1 VSTAVAQVERLLN
14 LVPYLMRHP
23 GSTVTEVAEEF
34 GVAPKQI
41 AKDLNVL
48 WFCGLP
54 GGFADDLMEAHV
66 EEGGAIHLD
75 NVAGPIGRP
84 LRLSTREAVA
94 LLVALRALAQVPGLA
109 DRDAL
114 NRALAKL
121 EDVTGEAARV
131 AERLSVE
138 FEVGDVVLQ
147 EAQRALAEGRLVH
160 LRYYVPSRD
169 EVTERD
175 VDPMRIVLLSGRAYL
190 EGWCRSSEAVRV
202 FRLDRVVG
210 IDVLDKPAE
219 PPADAPVMDLT
230 EHSPGSA
237 LRVDEDDPLV
247 TLELAASARW
257 VPEYYPC
264 ESSQEIEG
272 GALRVRLRAADPERI
287 LRLMLRLG
295 GAGRVVAPEEFAAQ
309 VRRTAAEA
317 LAAYESAPQETGAAA
332 R

>member
-1 VSTAVAQVERLLN
+1 MSTAVAQVERLLN

-23 GSTVTEVAEEF
+23 GSTVTDVADEF
-34 GVAPKQI
+34 GVTPKQV

-147 EAQRALAEGRLVH
+147 EAQRAVTAGRLVH
-160 LRYYVPSRD
+160 LRYYVASRD

-175 VDPMRIVLLSGRAYL
+175 VDPMRIVLLSGHAYL

-210 IDVLDKPAE
+210 IDVLDEPAA
-219 PPADAPVMDLT
+219 PPEDAPVLDLT
-230 EHSPGSA
+230 EEAPASA
-237 LRVDEDDPLV
+237 LRVHEDDPLV
-247 TLELAASARW
+247 TLELAAAARW

-264 ESSQEIEG
+264 ESAEEIDG
-272 GALRVRLRAADPERI
+272 GGLRVQLRAADPERI
-287 LRLMLRLG
+287 LRLVLRLG
-295 GAGRVVAPEEFAAQ
+295 GAARVVAPEDFAAR
-309 VRRTAAEA
+309 VRGAAREA
-317 LAAYESAPQETGAAA
+317 LAAYDTEAAA

>member
-14 LVPYLMRHP
+14 LVPYLLSHP
-23 GSTVTEVAEEF
+23 GSTVTQVAEEF
-34 GVAPKQI
+34 GVTPKQV

-66 EEGGAIHLD
+66 EEGGAIHLE
-75 NVAGPIGRP
+75 NVAGPIERP

-94 LLVALRALAQVPGLA
+94 LLVALRALAQVPGIA

-114 NRALAKL
+114 DRALAKL
-121 EDVTGEAARV
+121 ERATGEAAQV
-131 AERLSVE
+131 AERLSVA
-138 FEVGDVVLQ
+138 FEARDVVF
-147 EAQRALAEGRLVH
+147 EAAQRALAERRLVH

-175 VDPMRIVLLSGRAYL
+175 VDPMRVALLAGRAYL
-190 EGWCRSSEAVRV
+190 EGWCRLSGAVRV

-210 IDVLDKPAE
+210 IRVLDVPAE
-219 PPADAPVMDLT
+219 PPEGAVGLDLT
-230 EHSPGSA
+230 QQAPASP
-237 LRVDEDDPLV
+237 LRVGESDLLV
-247 TLELAASARW
+247 TLELDPSARW

-264 ESSQEIEG
+264 ESVQESRDAEG
-272 GALRVRLRAADPERI
+272 TLRVTLRAADPDRI
-287 LRLMLRLG
+287 RRLVLRLG
-295 GAGRVVAPEEFAAQ
+295 GAARVVGPRQFAAD
-309 VRRTAAEA
+309 VCETASAA
-317 LAAYESAPQETGAAA
+317 LAAYGADAA

>member
-1 VSTAVAQVERLLN
+1 MSTAVAQVERLLN

-23 GSTVTEVAEEF
+23 GSTVTEVADEF
-34 GVAPKQI
+34 GVTPKQV

-147 EAQRALAEGRLVH
+147 EAQRALAAGRLVH
-160 LRYYVPSRD
+160 LRYYVASRD

-175 VDPMRIVLLSGRAYL
+175 VDPMRIVLLSGHAYL

-210 IDVLDKPAE
+210 IDVLDEPAA
-219 PPADAPVMDLT
+219 PPEDAPVLDLT
-230 EHSPGSA
+230 EEAPASA
-237 LRVDEDDPLV
+237 LRVGENDPLV
-247 TLELAASARW
+247 TLELAEAARW

-264 ESSQEIEG
+264 ESAEEIDG
-272 GALRVRLRAADPERI
+272 GVLRVQLRAADPERI
-287 LRLMLRLG
+287 RRLVLRLG
-295 GAGRVVAPEEFAAQ
+295 GAARVVAPADFAAQ
-309 VRRTAAEA
+309 VRGDAQEA
-317 LAAYESAPQETGAAA
+317 LAAYEAEAAV

>member
-1 VSTAVAQVERLLN
+1 MSTAVSQVERLLN
-14 LVPYLMRHP
+14 LVPYLLSHP
-23 GSTVTEVAEEF
+23 GSTVSEVADEF
-34 GVAPKQI
+34 GVTARQI

-66 EEGGAIHLD
+66 EEGGAIHLE
-75 NVAGPIGRP
+75 NAAEPIHRP

-94 LLVALRALAQVPGLA
+94 LLVALRALAQVPGIA

-121 EDVTGEAARV
+121 EDATGEAAQV
-131 AERLSVE
+131 AERLSVA
-138 FEVGDVVLQ
+138 FEARDVVF
-147 EAQRALAEGRLVH
+147 EAMQRAVTQRRRLH

-175 VDPMRIVLLSGRAYL
+175 VDPMRVALLSGRAYL

-210 IDVLDKPAE
+210 IEVLDLPAE
-219 PPADAPVMDLT
+219 PPQGATGLDLT
-230 EHSPGSA
+230 EQAPASA
-237 LRVDEDDPLV
+237 LRVNDSDPLI
-247 TLELAASARW
+247 TLDLAAPARW

-264 ESSQEIEG
+264 ESSRETPG
-272 GALRVRLRAADPERI
+272 GGLRVTLRAADPERI
-287 LRLMLRLG
+287 RRLVLRLG
-295 GAGRVVAPEEFAAQ
+295 GAAVVVAPEDFARD
-309 VRRTAAEA
+309 VRAAAAAA
-317 LAAYESAPQETGAAA
+317 LAGYGADA